1 MHCWVNAGARC
12 RVSAR
17 RVSPVMN
24 QMSPHCCRCLT
35 GSVPLAA
42 ALQDKCVYERVRG
55 VSVGFF
61 TCGQTAL
68 FLVGESQRVIR
79 HGVEYKPF
87 EQGVFLR
94 IGTSVV
100 RHECLDS
107 TVGIKSFRLLL
118 GRIEIGIGYVF
129 LSAMRYS
136 ISWEELLRAICCIT
150 RRRVDSSRVSP
161 ERSRRSLAGR
171 VMYGYRRAI
180 SSTHSTLTGSEGS
193 RISSVRC
200 SRGEDAI

>member
-1 MHCWVNAGARC
+1 
-12 RVSAR
+12 
-17 RVSPVMN
+17 
-24 QMSPHCCRCLT
+24 MSPHCCRCLT
-35 GSVPLAA
+35 GSVPSRRLFRINAFMSESGSLRRLLHLWA
-42 ALQDKCVYERVRG
+42 DCALPRRRESARNQARG
-55 VSVGFF
+55 LNISR
-61 TCGQTAL
+61 
-68 FLVGESQRVIR
+68 SSR
-79 HGVEYKPF
+79 
-87 EQGVFLR
+87 GVFLR

-180 SSTHSTLTGSEGS
+180 SSTHSTLTGSEG
-193 RISSVRC
+193 RASVP
-200 SRGEDAI
+200 